1 MSVLGILGVGDL
13 TDKLVRGLR
22 RSGYS
27 GGILLSPRNAER
39 AALLA
44 KECDC
49 RIMAS
54 NQAVVD
60 GAQTII
66 VGVRP
71 GLLAELAAQVTLR
84 EDQHLI
90 SLMAGIS
97 LDQLTAAFPQA
108 RCVRVMLS
116 YAALFNQSTVVI
128 CPPDPLGEQLLAPLG
143 QLVVLKEESAFELA
157 TVAACMNGWFYFL
170 LHDLQQWL
178 SDKGLSLE
186 EARTLVLGNLQ
197 DCIATAQYHPEQTL
211 SALGQS
217 IATPGTFT
225 YAGLEVLMH
234 QPASATWGAACEVV
248 LDALLTRSRLES
260 QASRNQS

>member
-1 MSVLGILGVGDL
+1 MNTLGILGVGDL

-27 GGILLSPRNAER
+27 GQILLSPRNAER
-39 AALLA
+39 AALLVTD
-44 KECDC
+44 CDC
-49 RIMAS
+49 QIMGS

-60 GAQTII
+60 NAQTVII
-66 VGVRP
+66 GVRP
-71 GLLAELAAQVTLR
+71 GVLGDLAAEVSFR
-84 EDQHLI
+84 EGQHLV
-90 SLMAGIS
+90 SLMAGVA
-97 LDQLTAAFPQA
+97 LEQLAETFPGV

-128 CPPDPLGEQLLAPLG
+128 CPSDPATETLLKAVG
-143 QLVVLKEESAFELA
+143 QVVVLDDEAAFELA

-178 SDKGLSLE
+178 SDKGLSAE
-186 EARTLVLGNLQ
+186 DARTLVLGNLQ
-197 DCIATAQYHPEQTL
+197 DCIARAQYHPEQSL
-211 SALGQS
+211 SELGQS

-234 QPASATWGAACEVV
+234 QPASASWGAACEVV
-248 LDALLTRSRLES
+248 LDGLLTRSRLES
-260 QASRNQS
+260 RKG

>member
-22 RSGYS
+22 RSGYD
-27 GGILLSPRNAER
+27 GDILLSPRNAEQ

-44 KECDC
+44 AECDC
-49 RIMAS
+49 RILDS

-60 GAQTII
+60 GADTVVIGI
-66 VGVRP
+66 RP
-71 GLLAELAAQVTLR
+71 CALDELAAQVSFR
-84 EDQHLI
+84 QGQHLV

-97 LDQLTAAFPQA
+97 LEQLSRAFPDA
-108 RCVRVMLS
+108 ECVRVMLS

-128 CPPDPLGEQLLAPLG
+128 CPPHPFTEQLLQPLG
-143 QLVVLKEESAFELA
+143 QRVVLDDEASFELA

-178 SDKGLSLE
+178 SEKGLSAND
-186 EARTLVLGNLQ
+186 ARTLVLGNLQ
-197 DCIATAQYHPEQTL
+197 DCIARAQYHPEQSL

-248 LDALLTRSRLES
+248 LDALLTRSRLEA
-260 QASRNQS
+260 QRR